1 MWDFFKNIFSRLANI
16 WQQSSEEKEEEHIKE
31 QGRNVYLLDSM
42 ALVDLRIILLSESWK
57 QNFSHKSVLWGLT
70 F

>member
-16 WQQSSEEKEEEHIKE
+16 WQQSSEEKEEERIKE

-42 ALVDLRIILLSESWK
+42 ALVDLRIILLSW
-57 QNFSHKSVLWGLT
+57 VLETEFLS
-70 F
+70 